1 PGANLDG
8 GRRPEE
14 RWRGCASGGHGVGSG
29 RRRRRTRRPE
39 HHQRGRA
46 RRGDAGWP
54 SRDGLTIRMGAAPEK
69 QGVWDWVKETFRG
82 RGIVLIL
89 LALGVVFLLLGLTTG
104 IDLPF
109 LKHVAVNEG
118 SRWFARI
125 LGLVLLGGGFAM
137 FIWPDVFG
145 AVVTGSDGT
154 PPATPRFVETVGLE
168 QIYVG
173 LQEC

>member
-1 PGANLDG
+1 RHSDAPRPRRPRGVVRHQRGLRVAETRSASDAGGSPGPLGPPGANLDG

-104 IDLPF
+104 IELPF
-109 LKHVAVNEG
+109 
-118 SRWFARI
+118 
-125 LGLVLLGGGFAM
+125 
-137 FIWPDVFG
+137 
-145 AVVTGSDGT
+145 
-154 PPATPRFVETVGLE
+154 
-168 QIYVG
+168 
-173 LQEC
+173 